1 MTIKK
6 FLVLSILIHVIILS
20 GIYLIPVQKEKKSDE
35 FFAMLISPEE
45 LQKPETKLPQYEMQP
60 LYQPPPLIGKIKPK
74 TSPLSD
80 LKKAPLS
87 KGEPLK
93 PRLMAPPETP
103 IVPDGLEDAGKKHG
117 EVLYPKAGIKDG
129 LTEDKGGKSALKPGY
144 SEREKIFDRG
154 VIGGLAK
161 KDSDKEK
168 KKDDSVT
175 FDTSEYKYKGYM
187 KRLKE
192 RIESIWVYPPD
203 AKVRGIY
210 GDLKI
215 RFTIKKDGKLGTVE
229 LVRTSGYKMLDD
241 AAVRALKDGEPYWP
255 LPEDWG
261 VESYTILGHFVYNI
275 YGYYV
280 R

>member
-20 GIYLIPVQKEKKSDE
+20 GIYLIPVRKEKKSDE
-35 FFAMLISPEE
+35 FFTMLISPEE
-45 LQKPETKLPQYEMQP
+45 LQSPEIKPPQYVIRP
-60 LYQPPPLIGKIKPK
+60 LHQPPPIIGKMRPK
-74 TSPLSD
+74 TFPPLG
-80 LKKAPLS
+80 LKKAPLPQ
-87 KGEPLK
+87 GGPVK
-93 PRLMAPPETP
+93 PRPMAPPETP
-103 IVPDGLEDAGKKHG
+103 IVPDGLEDAGKKPG

-129 LTEDKGGKSALKPGY
+129 LTEDTGRKSTLKPGY
-144 SEREKIFDRG
+144 SEREKIFDSG

-192 RIESIWVYPPD
+192 KIESIWVYPPD

-215 RFTIKKDGKLGTVE
+215 RFTIKKDGKLGAVE

-241 AAVRALKDGEPYWP
+241 AAIQALKDGEPYWP
-255 LPEDWG
+255 LPGDWG